1 MSLSKGPLLAAVG
14 IQLAILAAIPLRQAK
29 ARALGT
35 EITLETAPVD
45 PYDLLSGYHV
55 TLAYRAEQLAP
66 AVGGDEGGA
75 AWLVV
80 ARAAPG
86 WRPVSCS
93 RGAAPV
99 VREDQVAIAAEV
111 VHGRCAI
118 TTARRFYVPEDRRQE
133 IDAALRAVR
142 GAALVDLKVDAGGNV
157 ALLRLRAGSV
167 VVGSR

>member
-1 MSLSKGPLLAAVG
+1 MWLSKGPLLAAVG

-55 TLAYRAEQLAP
+55 TLAYRAEQLGYA
-66 AVGGDEGGA
+66 GGDGDGGP

-80 ARAAPG
+80 APG
-86 WRPVSCS
+86 SPAWQAVTCS
-93 RGAAPV
+93 RGLPSHA
-99 VREDQVAIAAEV
+99 EGHVAIAAEV
-111 VHGRCAI
+111 VHGHCSI
-118 TTARRFYVPEDRRQE
+118 PTAHRFYVPEDRRQE